1 MKKSQR
7 CFLDVVSRVETSS
20 EFLILV
26 CIDILDALLS
36 GILIKQLLLL
46 YTTYK
51 HITLQEMC
59 KALTFTGDE
68 TVLNGERERVEGDEF
83 NTVLPIAI

>member
-1 MKKSQR
+1 M
-7 CFLDVVSRVETSS
+7 ETRS

-26 CIDILDALLS
+26 CIDIPDAVLS

-59 KALTFTGDE
+59 SFDIYRGW
-68 TVLNGERERVEGDEF
+68 NGFEWWERVEVDEF